1 MNLSLSKQP
10 WYVQLG
16 AFCALSLAGVAAF
29 YFLYA
34 SPAQAEAAA
43 NLQKLQALRVE
54 IDKGHATERRLPQ
67 FDRQVKALEARL
79 EGLKAVLPEEK
90 DVGDLL
96 NRMQTLALQSN
107 LKIKSFKPR
116 TVVTDSKQMYSE
128 LPHDV
133 EFDGTYHNLGL
144 FLDRLSK
151 LSRIINVADIGIK
164 GKDKPEP
171 AATVTA
177 KCIATTY
184 VLMDSSKIPAP
195 ATPAAKPAKP
205 AK

>member
-1 MNLSLSKQP
+1 MNLSLSKQA

-34 SPAQAEAAA
+34 SPAQVEAAA
-43 NLQKLQALRVE
+43 NLKKLQALRSE

-67 FDRQVKALEARL
+67 FDKQVKALEARF

-107 LKIKSFKPR
+107 LKIKSFKPG
-116 TVVTDSKQMYSE
+116 TAVANPKEMYSE
-128 LPHDV
+128 LPNGVD
-133 EFDGTYHNLGL
+133 FDGTYHNFAI

-151 LSRIINVADIGIK
+151 LSRIINVSDIGIK
-164 GKDKPEP
+164 SREKSDAGSTIT
-171 AATVTA
+171 ATCT
-177 KCIATTY
+177 ATTY
-184 VLMDSSKIPAP
+184 VLRDNPQPPAP
-195 ATPAAKPAKP
+195 APSQPVKPAK
-205 AK
+205 

>member
-1 MNLSLSKQP
+1 MNLSLAKQP

-16 AFCALSLAGVAAF
+16 AFCPLSLAGVAAF

-34 SPAQAEAAA
+34 SPAQAEVAA
-43 NLQKLQALRVE
+43 NLQKLQTLRTE

-67 FDRQVKALEARL
+67 FERQVKVLEARM

-107 LKIKSFKPR
+107 IKIKSFNPKA
-116 TVVTDSKQMYSE
+116 VVTNSKQMYLE

-133 EFDGTYHNLGL
+133 EIDGSYHNLGI

-151 LSRIINVADIGIK
+151 MSRIINVGDIGIK
-164 GKDKPEP
+164 GKDKPET
-171 AATVTA
+171 ASTITA

-184 VLMDSSKIPAP
+184 VLTESSQAP
-195 ATPAAKPAKP
+195 GKAAPQPAK
-205 AK
+205 